1 MNRNVWVYDIETLK
15 SCFTY
20 TAINIDSEEIV
31 KYVIHRERNDYSE
44 LIEHLNECKGQI
56 GFNNLNFDYPII
68 HYMMNLYWKLIR
80 NAKHSFLYDESEQEI
95 IELIYSKAQEIIN
108 AQEIYGSFYKNIA
121 IRHSEVKI
129 PQLDLYKIWHFN
141 NAARA
146 TSLKALQIAI
156 NYPNVMESEVSH
168 TKEDITLE
176 EVDKILEYN
185 LNDVLSTYEF
195 YKKSLDK
202 IQLRK
207 DIRKTYGL
215 PCANFSDV
223 KIGETLLL
231 SLYSEL
237 TDQFDHDVK
246 KGRTYRDSINLNECI
261 FPYIKFESKEFNAL
275 LTKLKSTVIVNTKG
289 DFSESVIY
297 KGFKYDFGTGG
308 IHGCIKPGVYTSDD
322 EYVIIDADVTSL
334 YPSIAVLNRL
344 YPQHLGEGFVDVYNN
359 ILNQRKQAK
368 KEGKMSISD
377 ALKLSLN
384 GAYGKSNS
392 EDSFLYD
399 PKFTMSITLNG
410 QLMLAMLA
418 ERLVDNIPDI
428 TILQINTDGITV
440 KLPITGYGLM
450 IERYYEICKKWEEDT
465 KLELEY
471 VEYSK
476 MIIRDVNNYI
486 AVKTDGKCKYKGAFE
501 IDKEYHKDPSFRIIR
516 LALSD
521 YFVKGIAVEETI
533 KNHKNI
539 YDFCGRQKFKSDS
552 YGEIAW
558 IDYDQSGNPYK
569 QQQKQQRNV
578 RYYISTGGST
588 FIKRYT
594 KGTSEYINKGYTVTI
609 FNKYKELPFDEYGI
623 NYSFYIKEC
632 YKEIEQIENKQLEL
646 FN

>member
-20 TAINIDSEEIV
+20 TAINIDTEEIV
-31 KYVIHRERNDYSE
+31 KYVIHKDRNDYSE
-44 LIEHLNECKGQI
+44 LITHLDECKGQI
-56 GFNNLNFDYPII
+56 GFNNLNFDYPVI
-68 HYMMNLYWKLIR
+68 HYMYNLYWRLIKK
-80 NAKHSFLYDESEQEI
+80 AKNSFLYDESEQEI
-95 IELIYSKAQEIIN
+95 IDLIYNKAQEIIN
-108 AQEIYGSFYKNIA
+108 AQEVYGNFYKIVA
-121 IRHSEVKI
+121 IKHSDVLI
-129 PQLDLYKIWHFN
+129 PQLDLFKIWHFN
-141 NAARA
+141 NPARA

-176 EVDKILEYN
+176 EVNKILEYN

-202 IQLRK
+202 VQLRK

-215 PCANFSDV
+215 PCINFSDV
-223 KIGETLLL
+223 KIGESLLL
-231 SLYSEL
+231 KLYSEL
-237 TDQFDHDVK
+237 TDQDEYDVK
-246 KGRTYRDSINLNECI
+246 KRKTYRDSISLNECI
-261 FPYIKFESKEFNAL
+261 FPYIKFESKEFNTL
-275 LTKLKSTVIVNTKG
+275 LTKLKSTTIVNTKG
-289 DFSESVIY
+289 DFNQSVIY

-308 IHGCIKPGVYTSDD
+308 IHGCIKPGIYTSDD

-334 YPSIAVLNRL
+334 YPSIAVLNKL
-344 YPQHLGEGFVDVYNN
+344 YPQHLGEGFVDVYND

-418 ERLVDNIPDI
+418 ERLIDNIPNI
-428 TILQINTDGITV
+428 TILQINTDGITI
-440 KLPITGYGLM
+440 KLPKHHIKT
-450 IERYYEICKKWEEDT
+450 YEFICKEWEHHT
-465 KLELEY
+465 KLELEF

-486 AVKTDGKCKYKGAFE
+486 SVKTNNAIKYKGAFE

-521 YFVKGIAVEETI
+521 YFVKGIPVEETI
-533 KNHKNI
+533 KNHTNI

-552 YGEIAW
+552 YGEITY

-578 RYYISTGGST
+578 RYYISTGGCT
-588 FIKRYT
+588 FIKRYS

-609 FNKYKELPFDEYGI
+609 FNKYEDKPFDQYGI